1 MHGSRNNYYATNQLE
16 AVSFISRLQMKK
28 EMNKYFGFSHR
39 EMSSMDVAKLLVLAS
54 EAMRC
59 INPTKSKHLILKA
72 IHANPLCREAWAAK
86 QLLC

>member
-1 MHGSRNNYYATNQLE
+1 MRINEEKKNDCC
-16 AVSFISRLQMKK
+16 FI
-28 EMNKYFGFSHR
+28 R

-59 INPTKSKHLILKA
+59 IDPTKSKHLVQKA

-86 QLLC
+86 QLLCA